1 MTARSVLLAA
11 TPAASPTVP
20 SMAALF
26 GVASNSAVN
35 APVCVANAVFCH
47 VAELVRHA
55 PGGGGAVTVTLAVPL
70 CPSLV
75 AVIVAAPGATAVTRR
90 LPLTVATAVFP
101 LAHVITRPP
110 SAFPL
115 ASFGVAVSCTV
126 CPCGIATVGGVTATD
141 ATGTL
146 ATVTDAV
153 PLCPSLVA
161 VIVAA
166 PGATAVTRPLPL
178 TVATALFPLA
188 HVITRPPR
196 AFPLASCGVAVSCTV
211 CPCGIVTAG
220 GVTATAAT
228 GTLATVTDA
237 VPLCPSLV
245 AVIVAAPGATAV
257 TRPLP
262 LTVATAL
269 FPLAHVITRPPRAF
283 PLASCGVAVSCTV
296 CPCGIV
302 TVGGVTATAAT
313 GTLATVTD
321 AVPLCPS
328 LVAVIVAAPGA
339 TAVTRPLPLTVA
351 TALFPL
357 AHVITRPP
365 RAFPLA
371 SCGVAVSCTVC
382 PCGIV
387 TAGGVTATAAT
398 GTLATVTDAVP
409 LFPSLVA
416 VIVAAPTATPRTMPL
431 PSTLATPGALLPQ
444 VTARP
449 LRGFPFGSSGVA
461 ANCIVAPTTTVP
473 DGGVT
478 ATTATAVVL
487 GAVPTGFSHAY
498 TARSAAATVAET
510 TNNGRDRM
518 RGLRIGFLSRAS
530 VAGATAGVGDG
541 RACDGPALASRGIRV
556 PGQREPI
563 GSGQQGHA
571 DALQEPV
578 PAGSK
583 DDRAANVDPCRGAG
597 GPASVA
603 AKPR

>member
-47 VAELVRHA
+47 VAELVRHV

-75 AVIVAAPGATAVTRR
+75 AVIVAAPGATA
-90 LPLTVATAVFP
+90 L
-101 LAHVITRPP
+101 
-110 SAFPL
+110 
-115 ASFGVAVSCTV
+115 
-126 CPCGIATVGGVTATD
+126 
-141 ATGTL
+141 
-146 ATVTDAV
+146 
-153 PLCPSLVA
+153 
-161 VIVAA
+161 
-166 PGATAVTRPLPL
+166 TRPLPL
-178 TVATALFPLA
+178 TVATA
-188 HVITRPPR
+188 V
-196 AFPLASCGVAVSCTV
+196 
-211 CPCGIVTAG
+211 
-220 GVTATAAT
+220 
-228 GTLATVTDA
+228 
-237 VPLCPSLV
+237 
-245 AVIVAAPGATAV
+245 
-257 TRPLP
+257 
-262 LTVATAL
+262 
-269 FPLAHVITRPPRAF
+269 
-283 PLASCGVAVSCTV
+283 
-296 CPCGIV
+296 
-302 TVGGVTATAAT
+302 
-313 GTLATVTD
+313 
-321 AVPLCPS
+321 
-328 LVAVIVAAPGA
+328 
-339 TAVTRPLPLTVA
+339 
-351 TALFPL
+351 FPL

-416 VIVAAPTATPRTMPL
+416 VIVAAPGATAVTRPL
-431 PSTLATPGALLPQ
+431 PLTVATPGALLPQ

-498 TARSAAATVAET
+498 SARRTAARVAGT

-518 RGLRIGFLSRAS
+518 RGIPMVFLSGAS
-530 VAGATAGVGDG
+530 VAGATAGVGEG
-541 RACDGPALASRGIRV
+541 RAGDGHHLPSVGIRV

-597 GPASVA
+597 GPA
-603 AKPR
+603 

>member
-47 VAELVRHA
+47 VAELVRHV

-75 AVIVAAPGATAVTRR
+75 AVIVAAPGATA
-90 LPLTVATAVFP
+90 L
-101 LAHVITRPP
+101 
-110 SAFPL
+110 
-115 ASFGVAVSCTV
+115 
-126 CPCGIATVGGVTATD
+126 
-141 ATGTL
+141 
-146 ATVTDAV
+146 
-153 PLCPSLVA
+153 
-161 VIVAA
+161 
-166 PGATAVTRPLPL
+166 TRPLPL
-178 TVATALFPLA
+178 PAATAVFRLA
-188 HVITRPPR
+188 QVSTRPPR

-211 CPCGIVTAG
+211 CPCGIVTA
-220 GVTATAAT
+220 
-228 GTLATVTDA
+228 
-237 VPLCPSLV
+237 
-245 AVIVAAPGATAV
+245 
-257 TRPLP
+257 
-262 LTVATAL
+262 
-269 FPLAHVITRPPRAF
+269 
-283 PLASCGVAVSCTV
+283 
-296 CPCGIV
+296 
-302 TVGGVTATAAT
+302 GGVTATAAT

-541 RACDGPALASRGIRV
+541 RACDGPRGRAPGALCHRVPKTTGPPTSTRVEALAARRAWRRNRGSPV
-556 PGQREPI
+556 
-563 GSGQQGHA
+563 
-571 DALQEPV
+571 ALRHRLST
-578 PAGSK
+578 ALL
-583 DDRAANVDPCRGAG
+583 
-597 GPASVA
+597 
-603 AKPR
+603 

>member
-47 VAELVRHA
+47 VAELVRHV

-75 AVIVAAPGATAVTRR
+75 AVIVAAPG
-90 LPLTVATAVFP
+90 
-101 LAHVITRPP
+101 
-110 SAFPL
+110 
-115 ASFGVAVSCTV
+115 
-126 CPCGIATVGGVTATD
+126 
-141 ATGTL
+141 
-146 ATVTDAV
+146 
-153 PLCPSLVA
+153 
-161 VIVAA
+161 
-166 PGATAVTRPLPL
+166 
-178 TVATALFPLA
+178 
-188 HVITRPPR
+188 
-196 AFPLASCGVAVSCTV
+196 
-211 CPCGIVTAG
+211 
-220 GVTATAAT
+220 
-228 GTLATVTDA
+228 
-237 VPLCPSLV
+237 
-245 AVIVAAPGATAV
+245 
-257 TRPLP
+257 
-262 LTVATAL
+262 
-269 FPLAHVITRPPRAF
+269 
-283 PLASCGVAVSCTV
+283 
-296 CPCGIV
+296 
-302 TVGGVTATAAT
+302 
-313 GTLATVTD
+313 
-321 AVPLCPS
+321 
-328 LVAVIVAAPGA
+328 
-339 TAVTRPLPLTVA
+339 A

-487 GAVPTGFSHAY
+487 
-498 TARSAAATVAET
+498 
-510 TNNGRDRM
+510 
-518 RGLRIGFLSRAS
+518 
-530 VAGATAGVGDG
+530 
-541 RACDGPALASRGIRV
+541 
-556 PGQREPI
+556 
-563 GSGQQGHA
+563 
-571 DALQEPV
+571 
-578 PAGSK
+578 
-583 DDRAANVDPCRGAG
+583 
-597 GPASVA
+597 
-603 AKPR
+603 

>member
-11 TPAASPTVP
+11 TPAASPIVP
-20 SMAALF
+20 SMPALF
-26 GVASNSAVN
+26 GVASNRAVN

-47 VAELVRHA
+47 VAELVRHV

-75 AVIVAAPGATAVTRR
+75 AVIVAAPGATA
-90 LPLTVATAVFP
+90 L
-101 LAHVITRPP
+101 
-110 SAFPL
+110 
-115 ASFGVAVSCTV
+115 
-126 CPCGIATVGGVTATD
+126 
-141 ATGTL
+141 
-146 ATVTDAV
+146 
-153 PLCPSLVA
+153 
-161 VIVAA
+161 
-166 PGATAVTRPLPL
+166 TRPLPL
-178 TVATALFPLA
+178 TVATAVFPLA

-211 CPCGIVTAG
+211 CPCGIVTA
-220 GVTATAAT
+220 
-228 GTLATVTDA
+228 
-237 VPLCPSLV
+237 
-245 AVIVAAPGATAV
+245 
-257 TRPLP
+257 
-262 LTVATAL
+262 
-269 FPLAHVITRPPRAF
+269 
-283 PLASCGVAVSCTV
+283 
-296 CPCGIV
+296 
-302 TVGGVTATAAT
+302 GGVTATAAT

-498 TARSAAATVAET
+498 TARSAPATVAET

-518 RGLRIGFLSRAS
+518 RGLRMVFLSRAMFQR
-530 VAGATAGVGDG
+530 VPKTT
-541 RACDGPALASRGIRV
+541 GPPTSTRVEALAARRAWRRNRRSPV
-556 PGQREPI
+556 
-563 GSGQQGHA
+563 
-571 DALQEPV
+571 ALRHRL
-578 PAGSK
+578 S
-583 DDRAANVDPCRGAG
+583 
-597 GPASVA
+597 
-603 AKPR
+603 